1 MKNLRLFPFVN
12 VISIEI
18 RLLMTMDE
26 IQKSEKCVKSVGA
39 YANAYA
45 F

>member
-1 MKNLRLFPFVN
+1 MWVVRIDTLWVVRIDNVRLT
-12 VISIEI
+12 
-18 RLLMTMDE
+18 LLDE